1 MIRFMC
7 LMNTCVM
14 LTQLHDQ
21 VHVSDEHLCD
31 VNTAS

>member
-1 MIRFMC
+1 MIRFM
-7 LMNTCVM
+7 MNTSVM

-21 VHVSDEHLCD
+21 VHVSDEHFCD

>member
-1 MIRFMC
+1 MIRFM
-7 LMNTCVM
+7 MNTSVM

-21 VHVSDEHLCD
+21 VHDEHLCD